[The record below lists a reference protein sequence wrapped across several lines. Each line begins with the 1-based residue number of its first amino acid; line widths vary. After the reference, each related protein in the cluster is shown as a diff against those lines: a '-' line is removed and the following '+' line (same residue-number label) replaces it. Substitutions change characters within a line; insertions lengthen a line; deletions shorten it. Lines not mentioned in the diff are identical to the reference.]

1 MTHRSDRWGNCRSA
15 QPSRDAPH
23 ARRDGSVAGVECK
36 NGFRQTWGWLGETQR
51 VRLHRSSYMT
61 SLSTWLLTLM
71 ALSVTS
77 VVLNETQGEATT
89 ARLYGAERRLL
100 GGRANS

>member
-1 MTHRSDRWGNCRSA
+1 MLHA
-15 QPSRDAPH
+15 QGMMDLLLELNVRV
-23 ARRDGSVAGVECK
+23 GL
-36 NGFRQTWGWLGETQR
+36 RQIWEWLSETQR
-51 VRLHRSSYMT
+51 VRLHRSSYIT
-61 SLSTWLLTLM
+61 SFSTWLLTLM